1 MTKTR
6 HGALLRAA
14 CIRGTALLTVTCA
27 AACSAARSDA
37 HDATTASAAPT
48 RWVGPAEVPIVVE
61 VNGASPDL
69 AALDAVFSF
78 WGRSARIA
86 AAAVDAEFL
95 TEPAEPLLAGDVA
108 RLARAAGLT
117 AVAFHGTLEDVVYE
131 LQAGRPVIVGVTGPK
146 ERTERRHFEVVVAC
160 DPSARRLRSF
170 DPARGVVERSYS
182 GFQDEWQAAQQLTL
196 VMFASDEATGTLSS
210 IAPATPGERQP
221 PAPSGSA
228 VARPSRDASRFHRPG
243 ESPSPHVAQR

>member
-6 HGALLRAA
+6 SGALLRAA
-14 CIRGTALLTVTCA
+14 CVRGTAVLAFSCVSG
-27 AACSAARSDA
+27 CSAARSEA
-37 HDATTASAAPT
+37 HVAVAPA
-48 RWVGPAEVPIVVE
+48 RWVGPARVPIVTD
-61 VNGASPDL
+61 ASAVSRDL
-69 AALDAVFSF
+69 AALYAVFSF
-78 WGRSARIA
+78 WGRSVH
-86 AAAVDAEFL
+86 AAVAAVGSAFP
-95 TEPAEPLLAGDVA
+95 EPTEPLLAGDVE

-131 LQAGRPVIVGVTGPK
+131 LQAGRPVIVGVTGASD
-146 ERTERRHFEVVVAC
+146 RADRRHFEVVVAC
-160 DPSARRLRSF
+160 DQNARRLRSF

-196 VMFASDEATGTLSS
+196 VMFASDEATGSLSS

-221 PAPSGSA
+221 PARSRSSA
-228 VARPSRDASRFHRPG
+228 ARPWHGVSRFHLPG